1 MMKAFQQ
8 ARKISK
14 GDSISKEIVQPKDCQ
29 LNWENAK
36 IVMLIQVKKISAYC
50 YYWSNRPFWWIPNN
64 GDKVEEHYC
73 MCDGCMLLLT

>member
-1 MMKAFQQ
+1 
-8 ARKISK
+8 
-14 GDSISKEIVQPKDCQ
+14 